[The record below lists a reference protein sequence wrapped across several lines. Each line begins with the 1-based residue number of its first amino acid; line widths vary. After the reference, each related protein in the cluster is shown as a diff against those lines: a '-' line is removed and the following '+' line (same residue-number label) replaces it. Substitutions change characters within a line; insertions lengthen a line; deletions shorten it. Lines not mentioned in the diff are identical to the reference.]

1 MTSGAFRRPEGVAII
16 EERLDHDDTT
26 YLARLPDGPIVVLRD
41 TALTIWRE
49 AVSPSAEGSLDS
61 RVAKIYGVSAEEVRS
76 AVEACVVDLVERGVL
91 EPDTSG

>member
-1 MTSGAFRRPEGVAII
+1 MTSGAFRRPDGVAII
-16 EERLDHDDTT
+16 EETLDHDDTT

-49 AVSPSAEGSLDS
+49 AVSPSDEGSLDS
-61 RVAKIYGVSAEEVRS
+61 RVAKTYGVSAEEVRP